1 MNQCSCTLIVGNE
14 RGIHSR
20 IATRLAAIAT
30 NYEVQ
35 LVMSNGKEEAD
46 CSMILDVLAL
56 GVVQGATL
64 QVQAKGKNA
73 PAALLAAEQL
83 LTAQDDPL

>member
-1 MNQCSCTLIVGNE
+1 MKQCSRIVVVGNE

-30 NYEVQ
+30 DCAVQ
-35 LVMSNGKEEAD
+35 LELSNGRETAD

-56 GVVQGATL
+56 GVVQGERLHIRAAGR
-64 QVQAKGKNA
+64 QAQQA
-73 PAALLAAEQL
+73 LAAVEHLLAAEE
-83 LTAQDDPL
+83 DP

>member
-1 MNQCSCTLIVGNE
+1 
-14 RGIHSR
+14 
-20 IATRLAAIAT
+20 
-30 NYEVQ
+30 
-35 LVMSNGKEEAD
+35 MSNGKEEAD

-64 QVQAKGKNA
+64 RIQAKGENA
-73 PAALLAAEQL
+73 PSALLAVEQL